1 MSQTPVSTEEKLKA
15 IAASASEKKA
25 FDIVALKIG
34 EVSTIADYFF
44 ICEGQNPRQTK
55 TIADSIQERLL
66 KMKEKPRHVEGKAA
80 GSWILMD
87 YGDIIVHVFIS
98 QSREFYDLERLWGD
112 CERLAS
118 SELVE
123 EAV

>member
-1 MSQTPVSTEEKLKA
+1 MNQAAVDTEDKLKA
-15 IAASASEKKA
+15 IAESASEKKA
-25 FDIVALKIG
+25 FDIVALKVG
-34 EVSTIADYFF
+34 EKSSIADYFF

-55 TIADSIQERLL
+55 TIAESISDRLVE
-66 KMKEKPRHVEGKAA
+66 MKVKPRHVEGMTS
-80 GSWILMD
+80 GTWILMD

-112 CERLAS
+112 CKRLELS
-118 SELVE
+118 DLVE